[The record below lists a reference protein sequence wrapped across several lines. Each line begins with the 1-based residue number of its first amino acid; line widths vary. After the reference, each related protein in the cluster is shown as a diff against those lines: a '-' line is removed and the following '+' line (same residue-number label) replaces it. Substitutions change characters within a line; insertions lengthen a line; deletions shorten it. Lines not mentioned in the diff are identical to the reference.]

1 MSIAA
6 SLPVCPLE
14 RFRTEMPY
22 LIGTDEAG
30 YGPRLGPLLIS
41 ISVWHVPRA
50 SSEIDLYDALSAGI
64 SSTRVRDDDKLII
77 NDSKKLYHS
86 GGSLRLLERGVL
98 TCLGGLAA
106 PDRWPTT
113 WRNLWKTLTG
123 TLPEALDVLPWYA
136 GYEEDLPI
144 DATAEEIEH
153 LRSPLIAMW
162 KKQQCKLV
170 RFRTTA
176 IFPEQLNRAIDEL
189 DSKAEVLTRATTALI
204 ADALKNLP
212 PDSAS
217 IVCDKH
223 GGRNYYLPAI
233 QRQFPET
240 LVQVIKESQPE
251 SRYQFTL
258 DQQTIDICFR
268 KGGESFLPAA
278 LASLASKL
286 LRELAM
292 RAWNRFWINEIPGLK
307 PTAGYPADAV
317 RFRQT
322 VERRCD
328 EAGLPLHLWW
338 RMR

>member
-1 MSIAA
+1 
-6 SLPVCPLE
+6 
-14 RFRTEMPY
+14 MPY

-30 YGPRLGPLLIS
+30 YGPRLGPLLVS
-41 ISVWHVPRA
+41 ISVWHVQGAP
-50 SSEIDLYDALSAGI
+50 SEIDLYDALSARI
-64 SSTRVRDDDKLII
+64 SPARARSDDKLII

-98 TCLGGLAA
+98 TCLGGLTAS
-106 PDRWPTT
+106 DRWPAT
-113 WRNLWKTLTG
+113 WRNLWETLTG
-123 TLPEALDVLPWYA
+123 TLPEALNMLPWYA

-144 DATAEEIEH
+144 DATTEEIERM
-153 LRSPLIAMW
+153 RSPLMDLW
-162 KKQQCKLV
+162 KEQQCKLV
-170 RFRTTA
+170 RFRSTA
-176 IFPEQLNRAIDEL
+176 IFPEQLNHEINKL

-204 ADALKNLP
+204 NDALKNLP
-212 PDSAS
+212 ADSAS

-223 GGRNYYLPAI
+223 GGRNYYLPSL

-240 LVQVIKESQPE
+240 LVQVLKESQAE
-251 SRYQFTL
+251 SCYRFIL
-258 DQQTIDICFR
+258 DHQAIDICFR

-278 LASLASKL
+278 LASLGSKL

-292 RAWNRFWINEIPGLK
+292 RAWNRFWIKQIPGLR

-322 VERRCD
+322 VERRCV
-328 EAGLPLHLWW
+328 EAGIPLHLWW

>member
-1 MSIAA
+1 
-6 SLPVCPLE
+6 
-14 RFRTEMPY
+14 MPY

-30 YGPRLGPLLIS
+30 YGPRIGPLLIS
-41 ISVWHVPRA
+41 LSVWHVQRA
-50 SSEIDLYDALSAGI
+50 PGEMDLYDVLSAGI
-64 SSTRVRDDDKLII
+64 SPSGLRGDEKLII
-77 NDSKKLYHS
+77 DDSKKLYHS

-98 TCLGGLAA
+98 TCLGGL
-106 PDRWPTT
+106 PEVDRPPTR
-113 WRNLWKTLTG
+113 WRELWKTLNG
-123 TLPEALDVLPWYA
+123 ILPEALETLPWYA
-136 GYEEDLPI
+136 EYDEDLPI
-144 DATAEEIEH
+144 DATFDEIER
-153 LRSPLIAMW
+153 LRVSLIDLLELT
-162 KKQQCKLV
+162 QCKLI
-170 RFRTTA
+170 RLRTTA
-176 IFPEQLNRAIDEL
+176 IFPEQLNHGVGEL
-189 DSKAEVLTRATTALI
+189 GSKAEVLTRATMALI

-212 PDSAS
+212 ADSVS

-223 GGRNYYLPAI
+223 GGRNYYLPAL

-240 LVQVIKESQPE
+240 LVRVVKESQPE
-251 SRYQFTL
+251 SRYQFTR

-278 LASLASKL
+278 LASLGSKL

-292 RAWNRFWINEIPGLK
+292 RAWNRFWIKEIPGLK

-322 VERRCD
+322 VERQCD

>member
-1 MSIAA
+1 MPNAA
-6 SLPVCPLE
+6 SFIISVLE
-14 RFRTEMPY
+14 GFRTEMPY

-41 ISVWHVPRA
+41 ISVWHVQRPP
-50 SSEIDLYDALSAGI
+50 SEVDLYDALSARI
-64 SSTRVRDDDKLII
+64 SSARVREDDKLII

-86 GGSLRLLERGVL
+86 GGSLRLLERSVL
-98 TCLGGLAA
+98 TCLGGMAA
-106 PDRWPTT
+106 PNRWPTT
-113 WRNLWKTLTG
+113 WRGLWETLTG
-123 TLPEALDVLPWYA
+123 TLPEALDTLPWYV
-136 GYEEDLPI
+136 GYDEDLPI
-144 DATAEEIEH
+144 DATADEIER
-153 LRSPLIAMW
+153 LRSPLIALW
-162 KKQQCKLV
+162 QEKQCTLV
-170 RFRTTA
+170 RFGTTA

-204 ADALKNLP
+204 ADTLKTLP
-212 PDSAS
+212 ADAAS

-240 LVQVIKESQPE
+240 LVRVVKESQPE
-251 SRYQFTL
+251 SRYRFAL
-258 DQQTIDICFR
+258 DQQPIDICFR

-278 LASLASKL
+278 LASLGSKL

-292 RAWNRFWINEIPGLK
+292 RAWNRFWIAEFPGLK

-322 VERRCD
+322 VEPRC
-328 EAGLPLHLWW
+328 EETGLPLHSWW